1 MFSIFG
7 TSGPLF
13 RGPMEDLKRVSRT
26 LGLQATPPLN
36 AVTDHMDDVDA
47 QPFRRLLKQVT
58 EREAHHPPESSSP
71 LSSPAQQAAGAY
83 QKVQTPPPP
92 VRHPLR
98 TVAEVMTAQPT
109 SVLDTQTLQQGWQA
123 LADAHVGQAPVLNAQ
138 GHLVGLLTRAEL
150 LSLDHLPS
158 PEHSTLVWRAW
169 LMQPVASVMITP
181 VPAALPDTELR
192 RVARVLIDAGL
203 PGLPVVSLSDE
214 LVGFVSRTDVLKAVV
229 HDPPLDLWT

>member
-7 TSGPLF
+7 TSGQLF
-13 RGPMEDLKRVSRT
+13 RGPMEDLRRVSRT
-26 LGLQATPPLN
+26 LGLHATTPLN

-47 QPFRRLLKQVT
+47 QPFRRLLNQVQ
-58 EREAHHPPESSSP
+58 ERPASAPSP
-71 LSSPAQQAAGAY
+71 SPGGAGSAAQQAAGAY
-83 QKVQTPPPP
+83 QKVQAPPPP

-98 TVAEVMTAQPT
+98 TVAEVMTPQP
-109 SVLDTQTLQQGWQA
+109 LALQDTQSIQQGWEA
-123 LADAHVGQAPVLNAQ
+123 LAQAGVGQAPVLNAQ
-138 GHLVGLLTRAEL
+138 RHLVGLFTRAGL
-150 LSLDHLPS
+150 LRLEHLPTPDQS
-158 PEHSTLVWRAW
+158 MLVWRAW
-169 LMQPVASVMITP
+169 LMQPLSSLMVTP

-192 RVARVLIDAGL
+192 RVARVLIDSGL